1 MLQRKTGISI
11 AGVVITGISVAMLK
25 FAAFGVDPCQSAI
38 FGIWGLTGMSYGT
51 VCMIINGILAAAG
64 LFFARRLL
72 GISTIMIMLVQGYVI
87 QYTYAG
93 LMSVLDSD
101 SIVLR
106 MIFTLSGIV
115 MMCFGNAL
123 YAEAGLGV
131 SPYDWIAMHLAERS
145 GKLSF
150 RVCRIIVDASS
161 VSLAVML
168 FSAANGGFML
178 PEVTGAVTII
188 LALATGPLID
198 LFRKTLRRS
207 MQPRYDGIE
216 RHITYQRI
224 RNQNKTPDTDIS
236 QQLE

>member
-1 MLQRKTGISI
+1 MLWRKTGMSA
-11 AGVVITGISVAMLK
+11 AGVIVSGISVAVLK

-38 FGIWGLTGMSYGT
+38 FGIWGLTDMSYGT
-51 VCMIINGILAAAG
+51 ASMIINSTLAVAG
-64 LFFARRLL
+64 VIFARRLL
-72 GISTIMIMLVQGYVI
+72 GISTIMIMFIQGYVI

-93 LMSVLDSD
+93 LMSVLGS
-101 SIVLR
+101 SSVVLR
-106 MIFTLSGIV
+106 MIFTLTGIV

-123 YAEAGLGV
+123 YAETGLGV

-161 VSLAVML
+161 VSLAVIL
-168 FSAANGGFML
+168 FSVANGSFML

-198 LFRKTLRRS
+198 FFRKTLRRL
-207 MQPRYDGIE
+207 MQPGYHGVESNMI
-216 RHITYQRI
+216 YQRT
-224 RNQNKTPDTDIS
+224 RS
-236 QQLE
+236 